1 MQVMEQGHEKS
12 QLLFRI
18 WTQQLAH
25 LTNKFRRVSN
35 APSSRVILFLPD
47 KIGAHPK
54 GDSKR

>member
-1 MQVMEQGHEKS
+1 MEQGHEKS